1 MNSLHEV
8 FSSVLDEYNNCK
20 ADGFKGNPLVRK
32 ITNEYKDALSSF
44 IHDPWKNVD
53 ASAGK
58 GNFADVPWFLVS
70 DKRITKTAQ
79 NSIYLVYLFKKDGT
93 GVYLSLNQGWTFFK
107 NSMGSISSARDGI
120 GKASEKMRGF
130 LDKDDSVIPSNRLET
145 KIDLAVDLTD
155 ELGLGYERGNVYATY
170 YSADNLP
177 DDDVL
182 KSDLDDYLG
191 MYDRLLKKIGV
202 NEDMGEGDALPL
214 YEDIAKSCAV
224 FDGTFDGA
232 CADRT
237 IYQGTGSE
245 DFIGRNN
252 TEYVPD
258 KGLIIESEQEGV
270 DLVADEKITSQS
282 IDAVVKYEKRL
293 LSNGITNHLANRVVR
308 SSTGSGYDVQSF
320 ESEDG
325 FDESPCYIVVK
336 ATRGP
341 IGTPI
346 KMTKAEFDLS
356 ARHPNEFKLYR
367 VYGITE
373 ASAEGYYLLDGDV
386 RRYMK

>member
-1 MNSLHEV
+1 
-8 FSSVLDEYNNCK
+8 
-20 ADGFKGNPLVRK
+20 
-32 ITNEYKDALSSF
+32 
-44 IHDPWKNVD
+44 
-53 ASAGK
+53 
-58 GNFADVPWFLVS
+58 
-70 DKRITKTAQ
+70 
-79 NSIYLVYLFKKDGT
+79 
-93 GVYLSLNQGWTFFK
+93 
-107 NSMGSISSARDGI
+107 
-120 GKASEKMRGF
+120 MRGF

-293 LSNGITNHLANRVVR
+293 LSNGIPTIWRIESSVPQPAVDMTCNR
-308 SSTGSGYDVQSF
+308 SSLRTGSMSRLVISSLKRR
-320 ESEDG
+320 E
-325 FDESPCYIVVK
+325 
-336 ATRGP
+336 
-341 IGTPI
+341 
-346 KMTKAEFDLS
+346 DLS
-356 ARHPNEFKLYR
+356 ARR
-367 VYGITE
+367 
-373 ASAEGYYLLDGDV
+373 S
-386 RRYMK
+386 R